1 VAGRAAGRL
10 RAGERGHALMA
21 RLRFYGGVGVIGATK
36 VVVEQDGWR
45 VLLDMG
51 ADIPGR
57 EGLVRS
63 PVRLPEGSELR
74 ARILLGEAPPIE
86 HLYRPDAVEGTGVA
100 VGDDGRSALF
110 ITHCHIDHVGLMGWV
125 DPALP
130 IHAAEET
137 ARMLD
142 ILEETG
148 QGLEGG
154 RAYVRTM
161 AEGEPVTIG
170 PLVVVRYPVDHDI
183 PGASGYLV
191 HTEDGV
197 VAYTGDLRLHGRRPE
212 LSERFA
218 ERARGATVLLMEG
231 TTLSGD
237 PRFTVRSEAQ
247 VDAAFDEGLGR
258 TPGLVLMAVYPRDI
272 ERLTAFTAIAAR
284 RGRRILWPPAT
295 AAFLRGWGL
304 EDVHELDAG
313 SLEEVRREPSR
324 FVVQVAANELGAL
337 LDLPV
342 GPGSVFLHA
351 NGEPLGPFQ
360 AGWDLLQQWL
370 ARLQVPFTVIGTS
383 GHATPHDL
391 HRLLEIAQPKVLYP
405 VHTTDPYR
413 LLPPPGTL
421 RVLAEYG
428 RWYDVA
434 RGAAHVD
441 TAPQPAHAARRGTVC
456 VDLDSTLC
464 DTSHRHHLVLPG
476 DERANT
482 DWVAYSMACEN
493 DAPIEGTCRL
503 VRLLATQFRIV
514 LVSSRD
520 EQSRAL
526 TEGWLAAQGIPFDE
540 LILGGVDDA
549 PAGLA
554 EFKVHHV
561 GALLERGEQ
570 VALVID
576 DMPGLPAALE
586 PLGVPVLTVRPPYD
600 ESGLPPSMIPRA

>member
-1 VAGRAAGRL
+1 
-10 RAGERGHALMA
+10 MA

-63 PVRLPEGSELR
+63 PLRLPAGSELR
-74 ARILLGEAPPIE
+74 ARLLLGEAPPIE
-86 HLYRPDAVEGTGVA
+86 HLYRSDAVEGTGVA
-100 VGDDGRSALF
+100 AGDDGRSALF
-110 ITHCHIDHVGLMGWV
+110 ISHCHIDHVGLLGWV
-125 DPALP
+125 DPAVP
-130 IHAAEET
+130 IYAAEET
-137 ARMLD
+137 VRMLD
-142 ILEETG
+142 VLEAAG

-154 RAYVRTM
+154 RVPVRPL
-161 AEGEPVTIG
+161 AEGESMAVG
-170 PLVVVRYPVDHDI
+170 PLVVERYRVDHDV

-197 VAYTGDLRLHGRRPE
+197 VAYPGDLRLHGRHPE

-218 ERARGATVLLMEG
+218 ERARGAAVLLMEG

-237 PRFTVRSEAQ
+237 PRQPVRPESQ
-247 VDAAFDEGLGR
+247 VDAAFDEELGR
-258 TPGLVLMAVYPRDI
+258 ASGLALLSVYPRDI
-272 ERLTAFTAIAAR
+272 ERLAAFTAIAAR

-295 AAFLRGWGL
+295 AAFLRAWGL
-304 EDVHELDAG
+304 EDIRELDDET
-313 SLEEVRREPSR
+313 LDEVRQEPSR
-324 FVVQVAANELGAL
+324 FVVQLAANELGTL

-360 AGWDLLQQWL
+360 AGWDLLHQWL
-370 ARLQVPFTVIGTS
+370 ARLQVPFTVIGSS

-391 HRLLEIAQPKVLYP
+391 HRIVEIVQPSVVYP
-405 VHTTDPYR
+405 IHTADPYR

-441 TAPQPAHAARRGTVC
+441 TVAPPARAANRRTVC

-482 DWVAYSMACEN
+482 DWVAYSMACEQ

-503 VRLLATQFRIV
+503 VRLLAAHYRIV

-520 EQSRAL
+520 ERARSL
-526 TEGWLAAQGIPFDE
+526 TEAWLMAQSVPFDE
-540 LILGGVDDA
+540 LILGGTNGA
-549 PAGLA
+549 PSGLA

-561 GALLERGEQ
+561 AALLERGEQ
-570 VALVID
+570 VTLVID

-600 ESGLPPSMIPRA
+600 ESGLPESLIPRA

>member
-1 VAGRAAGRL
+1 
-10 RAGERGHALMA
+10 MA

-57 EGLVRS
+57 EGLMRS
-63 PVRLPEGSELR
+63 PLRLPEGSELR
-74 ARILLGEAPPIE
+74 ARILLGEAPRIE
-86 HLYRPDAVEGTGVA
+86 HLYRPDAVDGTGLA
-100 VGDDGRSALF
+100 GGGDGRSALF

-125 DPALP
+125 DPAVP
-130 IHAAEET
+130 IYAAEET
-137 ARMLD
+137 ARMLEA
-142 ILEETG
+142 LEDTG

-154 RAYVRTM
+154 RVSVRPL
-161 AEGEPVTIG
+161 AEGAPVAVG
-170 PLVVVRYPVDHDI
+170 PLVVERYRVDHDI

-191 HTEDGV
+191 HTDDGI
-197 VAYTGDLRLHGRRPE
+197 VAYPGDLRLHGRHPE

-218 ERARGATVLLMEG
+218 ARARGAAALLMEG
-231 TTLSGD
+231 TSLSGD

-247 VDAAFDEGLGR
+247 VEAAFDEALGR
-258 TPGLVLMAVYPRDI
+258 TPGLVLIALYPRDI
-272 ERLTAFTAIAAR
+272 ERLTAFTTITVR
-284 RGRRILWPPAT
+284 RGRQILWPPLT
-295 AAFLRGWGL
+295 AAFLRAWGL
-304 EDVHELDAG
+304 EDVRELDAD
-313 SLEEVRREPSR
+313 SLGEVRRDPSR
-324 FVVQVAANELGAL
+324 YIVQLAANELGTL
-337 LDLPV
+337 LDLPT
-342 GPGSVFLHA
+342 GPGSMFLHA

-360 AGWDLLQQWL
+360 AGWDLLEQWL

-391 HRLLEIAQPKVLYP
+391 HRVLEIAQPKVLYP
-405 VHTTDPYR
+405 VHTADPYR
-413 LLPPPGTL
+413 LLPPPGTV

-434 RGAAHVD
+434 CGTAHVD
-441 TAPQPAHAARRGTVC
+441 AAPQPAAPAAERATVC

-476 DERANT
+476 DERPNT

-493 DAPIEGTCRL
+493 DAPIAGTCRL
-503 VRLLATQFRIV
+503 VRLLATRFRIV

-520 EQSRAL
+520 EQSRTL

-540 LILGGVDDA
+540 LILGGVNGV
-549 PAGLA
+549 PAGLT
-554 EFKVHHV
+554 EFKLHHV

-576 DMPGLPAALE
+576 DMPGLPAAME

-600 ESGLPPSMIPRA
+600 DDTGSGSSIIPGA

>member
-1 VAGRAAGRL
+1 
-10 RAGERGHALMA
+10 MA

-63 PVRLPEGSELR
+63 PLRLPQGSELR
-74 ARILLGEAPPIE
+74 ARILLGEAPRIE
-86 HLYRPDAVEGTGVA
+86 HLYRPDAVEGTGVPA
-100 VGDDGRSALF
+100 GDDGRSALF

-125 DPALP
+125 DPAVP
-130 IHAAEET
+130 IYAGEET
-137 ARMLD
+137 VRMLD
-142 ILEETG
+142 ALELAG

-154 RAYVRTM
+154 RASVRPM
-161 AEGEPVTIG
+161 AEGEPVVVG
-170 PLVVVRYPVDHDI
+170 PLVVERYRVDHDI

-191 HTEDGV
+191 HTDDGV
-197 VAYTGDLRLHGRRPE
+197 VAYSGDLRLHGRHPE
-212 LSERFA
+212 LTERFA
-218 ERARGATVLLMEG
+218 ERAHGAAVLLMEG
-231 TTLSGD
+231 TSLSGD

-247 VDAAFDEGLGR
+247 VEAAFDEELGR
-258 TPGLVLMAVYPRDI
+258 VPGLALIAVYPRDI

-284 RGRRILWPPAT
+284 RGRQILWPSAT
-295 AAFLRGWGL
+295 AAFLRAWGL
-304 EDVHELDAG
+304 EDVHELDAAG
-313 SLEEVRREPSR
+313 LGEVRREPSR
-324 FVVQVAANELGAL
+324 FVVQLAANELGTL

-360 AGWDLLQQWL
+360 AGWDLLEQWL

-391 HRLLEIAQPKVLYP
+391 HRVLEIAQPQVLYP
-405 VHTTDPYR
+405 LHTADPYR

-441 TAPQPAHAARRGTVC
+441 AAPQSAPAAKRGTVC

-476 DERANT
+476 EERPNT

-520 EQSRAL
+520 EQSRTL

-540 LILGGVDDA
+540 LILGGVDGA

-576 DMPGLPAALE
+576 DMPGLPAAME

-600 ESGLPPSMIPRA
+600 ETGSVPIIIPGA

>member
-1 VAGRAAGRL
+1 
-10 RAGERGHALMA
+10 MA
-21 RLRFYGGVGVIGATK
+21 RLRFYGGVGVIGSTK

-51 ADIPGR
+51 ADIPGL

-63 PVRLPEGSELR
+63 PLRLPAGSELR

-86 HLYRPDAVEGTGVA
+86 HLYRPDAVEGTNVA
-100 VGDDGRSALF
+100 AGDDGRSALF
-110 ITHCHIDHVGLMGWV
+110 ISHCHIDHVGLMGWV

-130 IHAAEET
+130 IYSAEET
-137 ARMLD
+137 VRMLD
-142 ILEETG
+142 ALEVAG

-154 RAYVRTM
+154 RVSVRTM
-161 AEGEPVTIG
+161 AEGEPVAVG
-170 PLVVVRYPVDHDI
+170 PLTVERYRVDHDI
-183 PGASGYLV
+183 PGASGFLV
-191 HTEDGV
+191 HTDGGV
-197 VAYTGDLRLHGRRPE
+197 VAYSGDLRLHGRYPE
-212 LSERFA
+212 LTERFA
-218 ERARGATVLLMEG
+218 ERARGAAVLVMEG

-237 PRFTVRSEAQ
+237 PTRPVRSEAQ
-247 VDAAFDEGLGR
+247 VEAAFDEELGKA
-258 TPGLVLMAVYPRDI
+258 PGLVLLSMYPRDI
-272 ERLTAFTAIAAR
+272 ERLAAFVGIAAR
-284 RGRRILWPPAT
+284 RGRRIVWPPTT
-295 AAFLRGWGL
+295 AAFLRAWGL
-304 EDVHELDAG
+304 DDIREFDADT
-313 SLEEVRREPSR
+313 LEEIRREPSR
-324 FVVQVAANELGAL
+324 FVVQPAANELGTL

-360 AGWDLLQQWL
+360 AGWELLQQWL

-391 HRLLEIAQPKVLYP
+391 HRVLELIRPKVVYP
-405 VHTTDPYR
+405 LHTTDPYR

-434 RGAAHVD
+434 RDATRIDEAA
-441 TAPQPAHAARRGTVC
+441 AAVPGTTRRTIC

-482 DWVAYSMACEN
+482 DWVAYSMECAG

-520 EQSRAL
+520 EQARTL
-526 TEGWLAAQGIPFDE
+526 TETWLAAQGIPFDE
-540 LILGGVDDA
+540 LILGGVDGA
-549 PAGLA
+549 PSGLA
-554 EFKVHHV
+554 AFKAHHV
-561 GALLERGEQ
+561 AALIERGEH
-570 VALVID
+570 VTLVID
-576 DMPGLPAALE
+576 DMPGLSTALA

-600 ESGLPPSMIPRA
+600 ESGLPPSVIPTA

>member
-1 VAGRAAGRL
+1 
-10 RAGERGHALMA
+10 MA

-284 RGRRILWPPAT
+284 RGRRILWPPAA